1 MNTRRMRYSI
11 KKILMVPGGHKLR
24 PTYVRKLPQT
34 ARILRLL
41 AQAFAIAASSCGAS
55 AIFPFACF
63 CRLSEAFVH
72 VRNAAFKRLKVK
84 CRFTRLD
91 FTR

>member
-24 PTYVRKLPQT
+24 PTYVRKQPQT

-63 CRLSEAFVH
+63 CRLSEAFMH